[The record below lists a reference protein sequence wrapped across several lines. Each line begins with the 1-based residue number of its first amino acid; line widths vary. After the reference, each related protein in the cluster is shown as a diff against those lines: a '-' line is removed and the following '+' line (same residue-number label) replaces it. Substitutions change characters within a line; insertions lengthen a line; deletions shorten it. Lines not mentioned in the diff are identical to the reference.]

1 MNELI
6 VKDVQFNGAI
16 LKAAQDKENVVW
28 VGVRWVCEGIGLSD
42 GQVKRERKRLQ
53 DDLVISKGDEISSSL
68 QMVEIK
74 TFYVLC

>member
-1 MNELI
+1 MYSLTE
-6 VKDVQFNGAI
+6 QI

-53 DDLVISKGDEISSSL
+53 DDLVLSKGDEISSSL